1 MAGKTVIDV
10 NDVGIMFHLNK
21 EKVDNLKEYFIK
33 FVTRKL
39 SYNEFWA
46 LRNVSFKVEAGD
58 RLGILGFNGAGKSTL
73 LKLIAG
79 VMKPTE
85 GSIKVH
91 GVIAPLLELGAGFD
105 PNYTGAENI
114 YLYGATLGYSRK
126 FIEEKYNEIAE
137 FSELGDF
144 LDVPLKNYSS
154 GMKARLGFS
163 IATAVEPEI
172 LILDEVLSVGD
183 AKFRAKSEEKI
194 QRMIANG
201 VTVLFV
207 SHSIEQVKRICNKA
221 ILLSK
226 GELIASG
233 TSRGRGPYDWK
244 KGAKFY
250 VGGSMTNL
258 ASLTGWVDE
267 VQIWSK
273 ALTATEVQEA
283 MKGYATAPA
292 NLEGYFTFE
301 ETKTD
306 SEGYIYFPNVGK
318 NAAAVPGGYMTTG
331 KEENG
336 RTNDYKQNQ
345 LTTTLG
351 VPMLTGVYPVN
362 YESTQWMIEGARLN
376 SSTAT
381 TANATYNS
389 GDGKFPIKVVAT
401 NSWGSTTK
409 TIEDYMVVTS
419 IEGVD
424 AEAGYMVYPNPFE
437 GTANVLFAQDGLF
450 EVAVFAADGKLVAN
464 DAFEVRAGELREIS
478 LASAE
483 PGVYVVVIMKE
494 GVAVRSFKIK
504 K

>member
-33 FVTRKL
+33 LVTRKL

-233 TSRGRGPYDWK
+233 TSQEVSAIYDK
-244 KGAKFY
+244 MTKAK
-250 VGGSMTNL
+250 
-258 ASLTGWVDE
+258 
-267 VQIWSK
+267 
-273 ALTATEVQEA
+273 
-283 MKGYATAPA
+283 
-292 NLEGYFTFE
+292 
-301 ETKTD
+301 
-306 SEGYIYFPNVGK
+306 
-318 NAAAVPGGYMTTG
+318 
-331 KEENG
+331 
-336 RTNDYKQNQ
+336 
-345 LTTTLG
+345 
-351 VPMLTGVYPVN
+351 
-362 YESTQWMIEGARLN
+362 
-376 SSTAT
+376 
-381 TANATYNS
+381 
-389 GDGKFPIKVVAT
+389 
-401 NSWGSTTK
+401 
-409 TIEDYMVVTS
+409 
-419 IEGVD
+419 
-424 AEAGYMVYPNPFE
+424 
-437 GTANVLFAQDGLF
+437 
-450 EVAVFAADGKLVAN
+450 
-464 DAFEVRAGELREIS
+464 
-478 LASAE
+478 
-483 PGVYVVVIMKE
+483 
-494 GVAVRSFKIK
+494 
-504 K
+504 